1 MSRDPPWTL
10 YWPLLTL
17 FVLVVIEWLP
27 KFNIQYF
34 CKISHAYPFHFKSF
48 NLKRHIPV
56 LSAGIWFSVGAGPE
70 TGSIAGPEA
79 GSIAGP
85 EAGSLAGP
93 EVCRFLTNFSGLS
106 FSSSFLWWLSSWLWR
121 RFIPCLA
128 WGDFKG
134 EIELDYKNKKS
145 IFFNLPAAKKDYYF
159 VIICHSLYCQS
170 FTFLCSKFL
179 SAQILF

>member
-1 MSRDPPWTL
+1 MVSTL

-17 FVLVVIEWLP
+17 FEWLP

-145 IFFNLPAAKKDYYF
+145 IFSTCQLQKRTT
-159 VIICHSLYCQS
+159 ILSLSVTSY
-170 FTFLCSKFL
+170 TARALCSKFL